1 MVQPPTGLY
10 IRTGRCHPTFRRS
23 KLIYVHLSEVRVACL
38 GGVCSWRSQD
48 GPRQVVST
56 PPWWHTISNN
66 CILLL
71 QVDVFDVVDAVY
83 ISVFVYIDFE
93 TETII
98 KSMNSFIYTNKY
110 YLYILFIVM
119 FIYDYIYKY
128 VWIHDTIVN
137 TQKGNCFEISFGYI
151 NPAESLSPHVDP
163 SRQAS
168 QKNREDPFTLR
179 HPAIEWAALI
189 PQTSLLKAFRG
200 FQTPTHQLFGG
211 FGMCSV
217 IYIFRLNLENTNY
230 TSFENGCC
238 SVVLVAASAICKKEM
253 SAFFVDLL
261 ALHQGTWIVQR
272 W

>member
-1 MVQPPTGLY
+1 MKIARRTASSGLNA
-10 IRTGRCHPTFRRS
+10 P
-23 KLIYVHLSEVRVACL
+23 LVAYH
-38 GGVCSWRSQD
+38 S
-48 GPRQVVST
+48 
-56 PPWWHTISNN
+56 HII

-93 TETII
+93 TETVIQ
-98 KSMNSFIYTNKY
+98 SMNSFIYTNKY
-110 YLYILFIVM
+110 HLYILFIVM

-137 TQKGNCFEISFGYI
+137 TQKGSCFEISFGYI

-189 PQTSLLKAFRG
+189 PQNLLWRLLGGSKHLLTS
-200 FQTPTHQLFGG
+200 
-211 FGMCSV
+211 
-217 IYIFRLNLENTNY
+217 YLEGL
-230 TSFENGCC
+230 GC
-238 SVVLVAASAICKKEM
+238 VV
-253 SAFFVDLL
+253 
-261 ALHQGTWIVQR
+261 
-272 W
+272 